1 MSTESPHDVDPPE
14 GVDIPDEVKGVEL
27 PVVKGHKYSGL
38 FHSSLLSSC
47 DDGSNCL
54 KLDNLYPYSPVPV
67 STAVPESNLM
77 DIIRKL
83 SAEALGTA
91 ILIIVVVGSGIMAET
106 LSPSDVGLQQHASL
120 LWRG

>member
-1 MSTESPHDVDPPE
+1 M
-14 GVDIPDEVKGVEL
+14 
-27 PVVKGHKYSGL
+27 
-38 FHSSLLSSC
+38 
-47 DDGSNCL
+47 
-54 KLDNLYPYSPVPV
+54 

-83 SAEALGTA
+83 SAEALGTV
-91 ILIIVVVGSGIMAET
+91 ILIIIVVVGSGIMAET